1 MMPSR
6 AHVHIDRPG
15 IYCNAHL
22 LPVTVATAWHGCMG
36 IWGKIKYIFARR
48 VFKCWNI
55 MVCGPL
61 QSGTKWEVEE
71 WRGMKNISWSYNLK
85 TTYKTE
91 EWHFYTP

>member
-1 MMPSR
+1 
-6 AHVHIDRPG
+6 
-15 IYCNAHL
+15 
-22 LPVTVATAWHGCMG
+22 
-36 IWGKIKYIFARR
+36 
-48 VFKCWNI
+48 